1 MIAGYNKAESFFDEM
16 LMSTR
21 TWITEK
27 ELAREIK
34 KQTNKQTKKSKVE
47 RTTRKKFYS
56 GGEKMRNDSGQRGEK
71 SAL

>member
-1 MIAGYNKAESFFDEM
+1 
-16 LMSTR
+16 MSTR

-34 KQTNKQTKKSKVE
+34 KQTNKQTNRKDEFCYVE

-71 SAL
+71 TAL